1 MPIAGTNINIT
12 IHSRGCWLCVTCVVQ
27 YLKWLCALAVL
38 RANGIIRILHIVFQC
53 TVLGIRFYCV
63 VSHIIKFEPRVYGRR
78 TLGYL
83 FFSLSQVKPSQITRR
98 FLHREWNLSFF
109 YTSRVEFC
117 VYTFCS
123 GASRGE
129 NIPFTHWAW
138 SFEKI
143 LGITASKKEKGR
155 GEIEREA
162 GIAKNNCFCLWIEF
176 VCWRRQRAP
185 HFTFSFVVLCCCCFL
200 RHHRYWFVLLL

>member
-27 YLKWLCALAVL
+27 YLKWLCALAVH

-53 TVLGIRFYCV
+53 RVLGIRFYCV
-63 VSHIIKFEPRVYGRR
+63 VSHIIKLEPRVYGRR

-83 FFSLSQVKPSQITRR
+83 FFLYRKSSHHRLLVDSFIVSETWV
-98 FLHREWNLSFF
+98 FLN
-109 YTSRVEFC
+109 TSRVEFC

-143 LGITASKKEKGR
+143 PGITASRNKQTRKG
-155 GEIEREA
+155 GER
-162 GIAKNNCFCLWIEF
+162 
-176 VCWRRQRAP
+176 
-185 HFTFSFVVLCCCCFL
+185 
-200 RHHRYWFVLLL
+200 